1 MYEMCSAISH
11 IYKQHILHND
21 IKSNNFVVEE
31 VGNQN
36 RTVLTDFG
44 KATKIN
50 NQKGKRQVTQIYY
63 CASEFPGEQMAATFS
78 PHESVVVSLTC

>member
-50 NQKGKRQVTQIYY
+50 KKVRDKLPKYTTVPLNSLGNKWQQRSALMK
-63 CASEFPGEQMAATFS
+63 
-78 PHESVVVSLTC
+78 VS